1 MTANNLPLT
10 LRQFAG
16 LPARSA
22 IDPASTALLL
32 IDYQNEYRTGRLP
45 LPGVDAACSNG
56 QRLVAW
62 AAAAGIAVWH
72 VGHHAANPS
81 SPLFAPGSDGAA
93 FMPGLQPQAGQGIVY
108 KALPNAFAGTELCAG
123 LLGQGIKTL
132 LVAGLMTHNC
142 VSSTARA
149 ALDLG
154 FAPIVVGDA
163 CATRDLPDG
172 AGGVVNAADVHRASL
187 AALADRIAEVFTT
200 EQLLA
205 LPLKA

>member
-1 MTANNLPLT
+1 MSAHNLPLT

-16 LPARSA
+16 LPARASL
-22 IDPASTALLL
+22 IPASTALVL

-45 LPGVDAACSNG
+45 LPDVDAACSNG
-56 QRLVAW
+56 QRLLAW
-62 AAAAGIAVWH
+62 AAASGIAVWH
-72 VGHHAANPS
+72 VGHHAASAS

-93 FMPGLQPQAGQGIVY
+93 FITGLQPQAGQGVVY
-108 KALPNAFAGTELCAG
+108 KALPNAFAGTELGAG

-149 ALDLG
+149 AIDLG

-172 AGGVVNAADVHRASL
+172 TGGVVSAAAVHRASL